1 MSRVRDIANI
11 LSGGSSAIATD
22 AEITS
27 ASAYIPANV
36 AGKNYV
42 INGGFD
48 VWQRGTSLSGAA
60 NGTYTADRWSN
71 GRTGQAMTISRQL
84 TGDSTNLAHI
94 QYCARIQRDSG
105 NTGTLPGYIVQAI
118 ETSNSI
124 QLAGKTVTLSF
135 YARAGSNFSTSGTA
149 IVASLYTGTGSDQNP
164 WNGYTGTANPNN
176 LAPTLTTTWQRF
188 SFTATLSSTASEIL
202 VQYGFTP
209 TGTAGVNDY
218 FEITGVQLEVGS
230 VATPFSRSGGDVQ
243 GELAKCQRYYY
254 RDTLEKHL
262 THVRDTNLWFIT
274 KTFPVRMRS
283 VVSFSHNLTTKVTPG
298 TFPGTAG
305 QIAIYSNGWV
315 AQNATAL
322 SCSSD
327 GGSNDHGSFYIVGF
341 NGTLGQVG
349 SIQSNGASYFEWNG
363 EI

>member
-230 VATPFSRSGGDVQ
+230 VATPFSRAGGTIQ
-243 GELAKCQRYYY
+243 GELAACQRYYWRAGGNTIY
-254 RDTLEKHL
+254 EEISTSALAEGSL
-262 THVRDTNLWFIT
+262 VLFFI
-274 KTFPVRMRS
+274 KNPVTMRS
-283 VVSFSHNLTTKVTPG
+283 APSSVEWSTLMVYDGVGITAINSGSLSSFSTKNMSR
-298 TFPGTAG
+298 F
-305 QIAIYSNGWV
+305 
-315 AQNATAL
+315 NATPASAPTSYRSYTL
-322 SCSSD
+322 FTNNSENGYIAFSS
-327 GGSNDHGSFYIVGF
+327 
-341 NGTLGQVG
+341 
-349 SIQSNGASYFEWNG
+349 